1 VTTFEYNTPGGA
13 TGVLED
19 PDFMPMIGEEI
30 AHGGE
35 YGVIRRI
42 IYLSASLVDLVLE
55 WPSPVPDAGVGAE
68 LARGAAADALLREV
82 LDQLCGMTSE
92 EFGKGGDRVI
102 RRRIAEHLRLNPDD
116 YSL

>member
-1 VTTFEYNTPGGA
+1 VTTFEYNTPGGS

-30 AHGGE
+30 AFGGE
-35 YGVIRRI
+35 YGVIRRS
-42 IYLSASLVDLVLE
+42 IYLSPNLVQYVVE
-55 WPSPVPDAGVGAE
+55 WPSQQTVEPRE
-68 LARGAAADALLREV
+68 ESADSLLRWV
-82 LDQLCGMTSE
+82 LDQLSE
-92 EFGKGGDRVI
+92 MNTGEFARGADLPI